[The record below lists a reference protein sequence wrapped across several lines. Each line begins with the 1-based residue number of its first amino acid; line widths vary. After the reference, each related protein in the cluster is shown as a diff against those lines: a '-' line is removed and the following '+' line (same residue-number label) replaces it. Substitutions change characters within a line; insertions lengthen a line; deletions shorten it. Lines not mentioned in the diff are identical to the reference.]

1 LLVSFLALLVCRLV
15 RLVYSVGIKSH
26 QPSKPPALACT
37 LQPMQPTTKHAS
49 AGSGIS
55 ETQPVD
61 TKVSGSL
68 ALAPT
73 QRFAIAVFGALDPL
87 ETSVFAVGLMAG
99 LPVSD
104 TTESENERLRK
115 HLQKMIDLVEQ
126 ANQTIIELHSQRD
139 DLLDAIRWHRDVI
152 QLPTRPDKRLWKQ
165 TIVKWD
171 KDNR

>member
-1 LLVSFLALLVCRLV
+1 
-15 RLVYSVGIKSH
+15 
-26 QPSKPPALACT
+26 
-37 LQPMQPTTKHAS
+37 
-49 AGSGIS
+49 
-55 ETQPVD
+55 
-61 TKVSGSL
+61 
-68 ALAPT
+68 
-73 QRFAIAVFGALDPL
+73 
-87 ETSVFAVGLMAG
+87 MAG

-104 TTESENERLRK
+104 TTESENERLKK
-115 HLQKMIDLVEQ
+115 HLEKMIDLVEQ

>member
-1 LLVSFLALLVCRLV
+1 
-15 RLVYSVGIKSH
+15 
-26 QPSKPPALACT
+26 
-37 LQPMQPTTKHAS
+37 
-49 AGSGIS
+49 
-55 ETQPVD
+55 
-61 TKVSGSL
+61 
-68 ALAPT
+68 
-73 QRFAIAVFGALDPL
+73 
-87 ETSVFAVGLMAG
+87 MAG

-115 HLQKMIDLVEQ
+115 HLEKMIELVEQ
-126 ANQTIIELHSQRD
+126 ANQTIVKLHSQRD